1 MAPRDLRGMP
11 PLIRG
16 AYNGAM
22 RRLLALVA
30 AAWLVLTLAP
40 AALADDPRCAD
51 WEQNGAPAG
60 VDLRLVCTATQVI
73 GAYTGQSTT
82 DPNQEP
88 LLPYV
93 VGLLVTGIGLASVG
107 VVATKVVGRKAGRRL
122 APERP
127 DAWWVCPS
135 CQSVNAEG
143 RPACYACH
151 APRADVPADGD
162 ARPTVMRRAD

>member
-1 MAPRDLRGMP
+1 M
-11 PLIRG
+11 IRR
-16 AYNGAM
+16 AYNRAM

-30 AAWLVLTLAP
+30 AAWLVLALAP

-51 WEQNGAPAG
+51 WEQHGARAG
-60 VDLRLVCTATQVI
+60 IDLRLVCTANQVI
-73 GAYTGQSTT
+73 GAYTGQADADVNS
-82 DPNQEP
+82 EP

-93 VGLLVTGIGLASVG
+93 VGLLVTGLGLAMVG

-151 APRADVPADGD
+151 APLADPPADG
-162 ARPTVMRRAD
+162 AAEPMVMRRAD

>member
-1 MAPRDLRGMP
+1 MPRV
-11 PLIRG
+11 IRRE
-16 AYNGAM
+16 YNRAM

-30 AAWLVLTLAP
+30 AAWLVLAP
-40 AALADDPRCAD
+40 APTALADDPRCAD
-51 WEQNGAPAG
+51 WEQHGAPAG
-60 VDLRLVCTATQVI
+60 IDLHLVCTANQVI
-73 GAYTGQSTT
+73 GAYTGQAGADVNS
-82 DPNQEP
+82 EP

-93 VGLLVTGIGLASVG
+93 VGLLVTGIGLAMVG
-107 VVATKVVGRKAGRRL
+107 VVATRVVGRKAGKRL

-151 APRADVPADGD
+151 APRADAPSEGA
-162 ARPTVMRRAD
+162 AEPMVMRRVD